1 MHFGLLIPPQTLDL
15 NTGNISANWKKL
27 KQMYLKSQL
36 LRNTVA
42 TGISEKEDATRVATL
57 LTVIGNEALDVY
69 DTFVSATVGDD
80 KKIAKVLEKFDEHCE
95 PRKA

>member
-1 MHFGLLIPPQTLDL
+1 
-15 NTGNISANWKKL
+15 
-27 KQMYLKSQL
+27 
-36 LRNTVA
+36 
-42 TGISEKEDATRVATL
+42 L

-69 DTFVSATVGDD
+69 DTFVWATVGDD

>member
-1 MHFGLLIPPQTLDL
+1 MAMHFGLIIPPQTLDL
-15 NTGNISANWKKL
+15 NSGNVSANWKKF
-27 KQMYLKSQL
+27 KQRYL
-36 LRNTVA
+36 NYEIA
-42 TGISEKEDATRVATL
+42 TGISGKEDATRVATL

-69 DTFVSATVGDD
+69 DTFVWATVGDD

>member
-1 MHFGLLIPPQTLDL
+1 MHFGLIPPQTLDL

-27 KQMYLKSQL
+27 KQMYLKSQ

-69 DTFVSATVGDD
+69 DTFVWATVGDD

>member
-1 MHFGLLIPPQTLDL
+1 MHFGLIPPQALDL

-27 KQMYLKSQL
+27 KQMYLKSQ

-69 DTFVSATVGDD
+69 DTFVWATVGDD